1 MNHFEFN
8 DSFNIHSALSA
19 LSVLQTIMF
28 IIIVVVIVIIII
40 MDIILGRADR
50 AAAVAQLKLAA
61 AGQAPRFRDAKV
73 QFLD

>member
-1 MNHFEFN
+1 
-8 DSFNIHSALSA
+8 
-19 LSVLQTIMF
+19 MF